1 MGHSFWNIILPVI
14 LSLLQSS
21 LANYIKHIVLCFGV
35 SLVTIIS
42 GTLLDLPEHV
52 ADLWLESI
60 ARGTMHLYCE
70 QILKIQE
77 LSSHAVKQLITD
89 IGIGERIFHFKSWCI
104 HAENQSFIKTYKVV

>member
-1 MGHSFWNIILPVI
+1 M
-14 LSLLQSS
+14 
-21 LANYIKHIVLCFGV
+21 
-35 SLVTIIS
+35 TIIS

-104 HAENQSFIKTYKVV
+104 HAENQSFIKTYYMV